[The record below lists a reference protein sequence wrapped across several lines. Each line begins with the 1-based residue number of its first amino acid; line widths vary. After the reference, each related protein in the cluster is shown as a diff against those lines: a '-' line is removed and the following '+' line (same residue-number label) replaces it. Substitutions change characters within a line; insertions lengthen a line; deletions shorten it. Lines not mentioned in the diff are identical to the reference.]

1 MSIKKVL
8 LLSMLYVGNA
18 LYCLQAPV
26 DNPADNINGEPVLRR
41 TQSAISL
48 ASLVAVRSLRSLN
61 RSPSDP
67 PPYSPPPRYSEDTA
81 RPGAQQV
88 PDILPTYEQVMY
100 HNMRSNPWDYA
111 LPAFFCASSS
121 CAIAAGICFYVFLGG
136 GQEPLISLT
145 TGALEGMGVIGVGG
159 SIACMVSHCR
169 RDCIRSRARRALI
182 NSEYYAHM
190 V

>member
-8 LLSMLYVGNA
+8 LLAILCVGSAVYCAEA
-18 LYCLQAPV
+18 LV
-26 DNPADNINGEPVLRR
+26 DSNNDQPTLRR

-61 RSPSDP
+61 PSISEP

-81 RPGAQQV
+81 RTVVQQE

-100 HNMRSNPWDYA
+100 HHMRSNPWDYA

-136 GQEPLISLT
+136 GQEPLISFT
-145 TGALEGMGVIGVGG
+145 TGALEGIGVIGMGG
-159 SIACMVSHCR
+159 SIGCMISQCR
-169 RDCIRSRARRALI
+169 RDCSRLRARRALI
-182 NSEYYAHM
+182 NNEYYAHM